1 MVYYPSNNKINKLL
15 MKYVPVSRFH
25 CTCIGFEEKDL
36 TVERERERERG
47 GILKI
52 LITSVYVLIIIL
64 QNIGS

>member
-1 MVYYPSNNKINKLL
+1 VVYYPSNNKINKLL

-36 TVERERERERG
+36 TVERERERE